1 MTESRSGP
9 SVGATAEE
17 LWATYEGLCAESREC
32 TATADQ
38 AEAAYKVVASR
49 LRSEPCRDSNL
60 VREADGLWSV
70 CEAAFAVEKTAW
82 EAEDAALRAWQRATG
97 LPVKEDTAA

>member
-1 MTESRSGP
+1 
-9 SVGATAEE
+9 
-17 LWATYEGLCAESREC
+17 
-32 TATADQ
+32 
-38 AEAAYKVVASR
+38 VA
-49 LRSEPCRDSNL
+49 
-60 VREADGLWSV
+60 V